1 MQTIISDV
9 NNFSLRAT
17 PTQASIDHLSGPWIL
32 YFAHSINALAV
43 LIFGRE
49 NDPALLYFSHRIVV
63 LFRQNIG

>member
-17 PTQASIDHLSGPWIL
+17 PTQASIDHLSAPWSL
-32 YFAHSINALAV
+32 YFAHSRNALAL
-43 LIFGRE
+43 LIFRRE
-49 NDPALLYFSHRIVV
+49 NDPALLFHMLVV